1 MTPESSPFRP
11 GQPVPIEFFVGRLPE
26 IERLRSMV
34 VASSE
39 GRFKIGYVSGER
51 GIGKSSLAAFV
62 RRLVERERNVA
73 GCHVFLGGV
82 QDLGEMLS
90 RTFNL
95 LLNESADK
103 PWHGQ
108 LRTFFGDRVSKV
120 GLFGVTLDLNLQE
133 RDMLA
138 LERDFVPAVRRLLD
152 SLGDDEKTLF
162 LILDD
167 INGLAG
173 SEGFANWLK
182 STVDEI
188 ATSQQ
193 EMRLCILVVG
203 LEERRRELVETQPS
217 LARVFELIDI
227 APWSDAEVRQ
237 FYGESF
243 GAGGAEVSGEGLDL
257 LLPFTGGLP
266 VLAHE
271 IGDAVWRT
279 ARGPAIAEREL
290 VEGVSMAAE
299 VIGRKLLNPQIF
311 SAIRSESYHSIF
323 RKMADLPET
332 RFRRAELRERLT
344 KAEEKGLDNFL
355 RRMTALGALEK
366 DPAIRGAYRF
376 PNLLHA
382 LYFRMESQR
391 RQREERT

>member
-26 IERLRSMV
+26 IERLRGMV
-34 VASSE
+34 NASTQ
-39 GRFKIGYVSGER
+39 GRFRIGYVSGER

-62 RRLVERERNVA
+62 RRLVERERGAA

-82 QDLGEMLS
+82 QDLREMLS

-103 PWHGQ
+103 PWHEQ
-108 LRTFFGDRVSKV
+108 LTTFFGDRVSKV
-120 GLFGVTLDLNLQE
+120 GLFGVTLELNLQDG
-133 RDMLA
+133 DMLA
-138 LERDFVPAVRRLLD
+138 LERDFVPAMRRLLD
-152 SLGDDEKTLF
+152 SLGEHKRSLF

-173 SEGFANWLK
+173 SKGFANWLK

-188 ATSQQ
+188 ATSRQ
-193 EMRLCILVVG
+193 EMRLCMVVVG
-203 LEERRRELVETQPS
+203 LEERRRELVEQQPS

-227 APWSDAEVRQ
+227 APWSDDEVRQ
-237 FYGESF
+237 FYGDSF
-243 GAGGAEVSGEGLDL
+243 GAGGAEVSGEGLEL
-257 LLPFTGGLP
+257 LARFTGGLP

-279 ARGPAIAEREL
+279 ARGPAIADKEM
-290 VEGVSMAAE
+290 VDGIFTAAE
-299 VIGRKLLNPQIF
+299 VIGRKLLDPQIF
-311 SAIRSESYHSIF
+311 SAVRSESYHSIF
-323 RKMADLPET
+323 AKMADLPGT
-332 RFRRAELRERLT
+332 RFRRAELREVLT
-344 KAEEKGLDNFL
+344 EAESRGLDNFL
-355 RRMTALGALEK
+355 RRMTSLGALQK
-366 DPAIRGAYRF
+366 DPASRGAYHF

-382 LYFRMESQR
+382 LYFHMESQR
-391 RQREERT
+391 RRREEKT